1 MARTTREESRQV
13 RDAIITATVREIA
26 RCGFQGLR
34 IPEVA
39 KAIGKTQGAVYGRF
53 PDKEALAMEA
63 LKYIRD
69 KKFLPLI
76 ESAASVKDPVK
87 RVARLSEGVAKLARD
102 YPDAQLMLA
111 RLVAELAEDK
121 GPLGEEVR
129 AMFDVFMNI
138 VEAIL
143 SGSAPGVVRSTVEPS
158 SAAMAFVGAKLGVAL
173 ITALY
178 AERTS
183 YAKIEEHL
191 RPILLQGLFN
201 VSEAR

>member
-13 RDAIITATVREIA
+13 RDKIIRATVREIA
-26 RCGFQGLR
+26 RCGYQGLR

-69 KKFLPLI
+69 EKFLPLI
-76 ESAASVKDPVK
+76 EGSGTVTDPVA
-87 RVARLSEGVAKLARD
+87 RIARLSEGVSQLATE

-111 RLVAELAEDK
+111 RLVAEMAEDT
-121 GPLGEEVR
+121 GPLGEEIR
-129 AMFDVFMNI
+129 AMFGVFVDV
-138 VEAIL
+138 VEGIL
-143 SGSAPGVVRSTVEPS
+143 RGHEPGVVHDDLDPTR
-158 SAAMAFVGAKLGVAL
+158 AAIAFVGCKLGTAL
-173 ITALY
+173 ITALL

-183 YAKIEEHL
+183 YAAIEEQL
-191 RPILLQGLFN
+191 RPILSRGLFAA
-201 VSEAR
+201 VGR

>member
-63 LKYIRD
+63 LTFIRD

-76 ESAASVKDPVK
+76 ESAGVVKDPAK
-87 RVARLSEGVAKLARD
+87 RLARLSEGVAELARE

-111 RLVAELAEDK
+111 RLVAELAEDT

-129 AMFDVFMNI
+129 AMFAVFMDI
-138 VEAIL
+138 VEGLLRSDAQ
-143 SGSAPGVVRSTVEPS
+143 GAVRPGVEPA

-178 AERTS
+178 ADRTT
-183 YAKIEEHL
+183 YAKIEQHL
-191 RPILLQGLFN
+191 RPILIHGLFN
-201 VSEAR
+201 LS